1 MPENCSAK
9 TNNYRPCVK
18 SHGCAAQVCCLSV
31 ASSRQRETLS
41 AKSIY
46 LFVIHSLDEE
56 TYLKWENT
64 LVQMASVAKPESL

>member
-1 MPENCSAK
+1 MDSSMPENCSAK

-31 ASSRQRETLS
+31 ASSRQAYTYS
-41 AKSIY
+41 
-46 LFVIHSLDEE
+46 FIHSLDEE

>member
-31 ASSRQRETLS
+31 ASSRQRDFLS
-41 AKSIY
+41 AKAYAYSSIR
-46 LFVIHSLDEE
+46 SLDEG
-56 TYLKWENT
+56 KI
-64 LVQMASVAKPESL
+64 